1 MGDVKIYGNQVSKSL
16 TMNQDFLVFWK
27 ALWNKCPWATI
38 FQSPDF
44 VLTWFEC
51 FPDYTPT
58 LITDWDGTS
67 MTGFWVLTEVKGK
80 FVTPGF
86 DLAEYQVWLSTPER
100 QAEFIEAALKAF
112 IEAFPKHSIY
122 LKYIPNP
129 TPLGIFEKS
138 TFLKSRTVWRPYQQ
152 PLMEVDKSSLQ
163 EELKKKNRKEKINRL
178 KRLGSLEFRK
188 TIDLETF
195 KFQID
200 EMALQS
206 DFRRG
211 ALYNKTFFYDEPQ
224 RKEFLVRLFALG
236 HVHVTTLSVDN
247 TMIASNAGIMN
258 HQVVHLQ
265 GINSHSPFYSKHSP
279 GILHFLMLG
288 VALAEEGTPVF
299 DLTPGGADGY
309 KSILANRQ
317 ETAYEWWFGPKSFA
331 LKTRTMESLKFKIKT
346 RLERKPV
353 FGLDWQGFH
362 DKIQTYR
369 SNITKWTKVLRAKP
383 SFATHFLNEIKD
395 QGADLDA
402 VRKLR
407 SASSSAAISA
417 LKIEKN
423 RIQDLFFWQEE
434 KAGIPR
440 NELFL
445 DCLNRIEFG
454 QQMFTLTEGE
464 SLIGIAWFIP
474 SDAKM
479 HAQEARNQ
487 AHERPPMMLCSCY
500 QLGREKD
507 IMALLHEVLSEV
519 PADLQPKVRLQFS
532 PKQKSLQALNLRSQ
546 A

>member
-1 MGDVKIYGNQVSKSL
+1 
-16 TMNQDFLVFWK
+16 MNQDFLAFWK
-27 ALWNKCPWATI
+27 GLWNQCPWATI

-44 VLTWFEC
+44 VLTWFDC

-58 LITDWDGTS
+58 IITDWDGTS
-67 MTGFWVLTEVKGK
+67 MTGLWILTEVNGK
-80 FVTPGF
+80 FAAPGF
-86 DLAEYQVWLSTPER
+86 DLAEYQVWLSTPEH
-100 QAEFIEAALKAF
+100 QSAFIEAALQAF
-112 IEAFPKHSIY
+112 CKAFPKHSIY

-129 TPLGIFEKS
+129 TPLGVFEKS
-138 TFLKSRTVWRPYQQ
+138 TFLKSRTVWRPYKQ
-152 PLMEVDKSSLQ
+152 PLMLVDKAWLQ

-178 KRLGSLEFRK
+178 NRLGKLEFSK

-206 DFRRG
+206 DFRKG

-236 HVHVTTLSVDN
+236 HVHVTMLSVDN

-288 VALAEEGTPVF
+288 VALAEEGIPVF

-317 ETAYEWWFGPKSFA
+317 ETAYEWWFGPSPFTF
-331 LKTRTMESLKFKIKT
+331 KTRTIESLKFKIKS
-346 RLERKPV
+346 RLEQKPV
-353 FGLDWQGFH
+353 FGLDWQGFQE
-362 DKIQTYR
+362 KIQTSR
-369 SNITKWTKVLRAKP
+369 SNIKKWTRVLRAKP
-383 SFATHFLNEIKD
+383 SYATHFLNEIKD
-395 QGADLDA
+395 EGPDLDA
-402 VRKLR
+402 AGKLP

-423 RIQDLFFWQEE
+423 RIQDLFYWQQE

-454 QQMFTLTEGE
+454 QQMFTLTESE

-487 AHERPPMMLCSCY
+487 APERPPIMLCSCY

-507 IMALLHEVLSEV
+507 TTALLYEVLSQL
-519 PADLQPKVRLQFS
+519 PTDLQPKVRLQFS
-532 PKQKSLQALNLRSQ
+532 PKQKSLQALILRSQ